1 MLRKTVHA
9 SRRIVNQFTRSNWS
23 KVVWYIR
30 QYGFNQFLSK
40 AAEKVSFFASLNQE
54 YAFDDAGAYKRWI
67 AKNEPQKSG
76 LEEQLKHKFKS
87 QPKISIIVP
96 TYNTPLDFLKPMIES
111 VQGQTYSNWELCIAD
126 GSDREEI
133 KSFLRQAVSEDK
145 RIKLKLLAKNAG
157 IAANTNE
164 AIDLAS
170 GEYLTFLD
178 HDDTLAPFAL
188 YEVVLA
194 INNAPETDLLY
205 SDEDKL
211 SQRGDNRSKPHFKP
225 DWSPDTLRNYNYITH
240 LLVIKRSLLDKV
252 GHIREGFE
260 GSQDFDLVLRATEQA
275 QKIAHIP
282 KVLYH
287 WREHANSTSSNTKSK
302 SYASYSTKKAVAA
315 HLDRLKMAGR
325 VVDGPFFGSCR
336 AIFNLPS
343 KLPLVSIII
352 PTKDQAELL
361 HRCIKSILNNS
372 TYLNYEI
379 ILIDTGS
386 TEVATEKL
394 YSELKKQPQISF
406 LKWDKPFNYS
416 AVNNFA
422 ATHAKGEQLLFLNND
437 IKIISSDWI
446 ESMLEFA
453 TRGDVGAV
461 GAKLL
466 YPDATLQHAGVI
478 LGIGG
483 VAGHSHKYFPT
494 NSFGY
499 FGRLVIPQN
508 LSAVTAACIMI
519 PQNIFK
525 EVGGFDEGYALAF
538 NDVDLCLKIR
548 SLGKL
553 IVWTPHAELY
563 HYESK
568 TRGYEDTAEKQARF
582 KREIDRFQ
590 ARWGKVLAQG
600 DPYYNPNLSLV
611 KEDFSLR
618 TDG

>member
-1 MLRKTVHA
+1 MLKKTFRA
-9 SRRIVNQFTRSNWS
+9 SRRIVNQFTRSNWQ
-23 KVVWYIR
+23 KVTWYIR
-30 QYGFNQFLSK
+30 AYGFKQFLSK

-54 YAFDDAGAYKRWI
+54 YAFDDTGAYKRWI
-67 AKNEPQKSG
+67 AKNEPQKYQ
-76 LEEQLKHKFKS
+76 LEEQSKHKFKS

-96 TYNTPLDFLKPMIES
+96 TYNTPLDFLKPMVES

-126 GSDREEI
+126 GSDREET
-133 KSFLRQAVSEDK
+133 KSFLRQAVSRDK
-145 RIKLKLLAKNAG
+145 RIKLRLLAANAG
-157 IAANTNE
+157 IAVNTNE

-170 GEYLTFLD
+170 GEYITFLD

-188 YEVVLA
+188 YEVASAL
-194 INNAPETDLLY
+194 NNAPETDLLY

-211 SQRGDNRSKPHFKP
+211 SQRGESRSKPHFKP
-225 DWSPDTLRNYNYITH
+225 DWSPDTLRSYNYITH
-240 LLVIKRSLLDKV
+240 LLVIKRTLLDKV

-275 QKIAHIP
+275 KKITHVP
-282 KVLYH
+282 KILYH
-287 WREHANSTSSNTKSK
+287 WREHAGSTSSNTKSK

-315 HLDRLKMAGR
+315 HLDRVNMAGR
-325 VVDGPFFGSCR
+325 VVDGSFFGSAR
-336 AIFNLPS
+336 VIFNLPTPA
-343 KLPLVSIII
+343 PLVSIII

-361 HRCIKSILNNS
+361 RRCLDSIINYS
-372 TYLNYEI
+372 SYMNYEI
-379 ILIDTGS
+379 ILVDTGS
-386 TEVATEKL
+386 TEPATERLYAKL
-394 YSELKKQPQISF
+394 KDNDKITF
-406 LKWDKPFNYS
+406 LHWDKNFNYS

-422 ATHAKGEQLLFLNND
+422 ANHAKGGQLLFLNND
-437 IKIISSDWI
+437 TEVISSDWI
-446 ESMLEFA
+446 EAMLEFA
-453 TRGDVGAV
+453 TRTDVGAV

-483 VAGHSHKYFPT
+483 VAGHSHKYFQT

-519 PQNIFK
+519 PRNIFK

-548 SLGKL
+548 DLGKL

-582 KREIDRFQ
+582 KREINQFQ
-590 ARWGKVLAQG
+590 ARWGGTLKQG
-600 DPYYNPNLSLV
+600 DPYYNRNLSLT

-618 TDG
+618 ME

>member
-1 MLRKTVHA
+1 MLKKTVHA
-9 SRRIVNQFTRSNWS
+9 SRRIVNQFTRSNWR

-30 QYGFNQFLSK
+30 QYGFSQFLSK

-54 YAFDDAGAYKRWI
+54 YAFDDAGAYRRWI
-67 AKNEPQKSG
+67 AKNEPKKEK
-76 LEEQLKHKFKS
+76 LKEQSRHKFKV

-96 TYNTPLDFLKPMIES
+96 TYNTPLDFLKPMVES
-111 VQGQTYSNWELCIAD
+111 VQRQTYGNWELCIAD
-126 GSDREEI
+126 GSNREETRD
-133 KSFLRQAVSEDK
+133 FLKQISTHDK
-145 RIKLKLLAKNAG
+145 RIKLKLLTKNSG

-164 AIDLAS
+164 AIGLAS
-170 GEYLTFLD
+170 GDYLTFLD

-188 YEVVLA
+188 YEVVSAL
-194 INNAPETDLLY
+194 NNVPETDLLY
-205 SDEDKL
+205 SDEDKI
-211 SQRGDNRSKPHFKP
+211 SQRGESRSKPHFKP

-240 LLVIKRSLLDKV
+240 LLVVKRSLLDKV

-275 QKIAHIP
+275 HKITHIP

-302 SYASYSTKKAVAA
+302 SYATCSTKKAVAG
-315 HLDRLKMAGR
+315 HLERTKMAGR

-336 AIFNLPS
+336 VIYNLPTPS
-343 KLPLVSIII
+343 PLVSIII
-352 PTKDQAELL
+352 PTKDHSELL
-361 HRCIKSILNNS
+361 ERCVKSILNNS
-372 TYLNYEI
+372 TYQNYEI
-379 ILIDTGS
+379 ILVDTGS
-386 TEVATEKL
+386 VEEATKKL
-394 YSELKKQPQISF
+394 YAKFAQQPQIK
-406 LKWDKPFNYS
+406 LLNWGKPFNYS
-416 AVNNFA
+416 AVNNLA
-422 ATHAKGEQLLFLNND
+422 AGHAKGEQLLFLNND
-437 IKIISSDWI
+437 TEVISSDWI
-446 ESMLEFA
+446 EAMLEFA
-453 TRGDVGAV
+453 LRNDVGAV

-519 PQNIFK
+519 SRKVF
-525 EVGGFDEGYALAF
+525 EEAGGFDEGYALAF

-568 TRGYEDTAEKQARF
+568 SRGYEDTPEKQTRF
-582 KREIDRFQ
+582 KGEIDRFQ
-590 ARWGKVLAQG
+590 ARWGKVLSQG
-600 DPYYNPNLSLV
+600 DPYYSPNLSLI

-618 TDG
+618 ME

>member
-9 SRRIVNQFTRSNWS
+9 SRRIVNQFTGSNWR
-23 KVVWYIR
+23 KVLWYIR
-30 QYGFNQFLSK
+30 QYGFSQFLSK

-54 YAFDDAGAYKRWI
+54 YAFDDASAYKRWI
-67 AKNEPQKSG
+67 AKNEPTKAQ
-76 LEEQLKHKFKS
+76 LEAQSNYKFKN

-111 VQGQTYSNWELCIAD
+111 VRSQTYDNWELCIAD
-126 GSDREEI
+126 GSNREETL
-133 KSFLRQAVSEDK
+133 SFLKQIISQDQ
-145 RIKLKLLAKNAG
+145 RIKLKLLTANAG
-157 IAANTNE
+157 IAVNTNE
-164 AIDLAS
+164 AIGLAS

-188 YEVVLA
+188 YEVVSAL
-194 INNAPETDLLY
+194 NDVPETDLLY

-211 SQRGDNRSKPHFKP
+211 SQRGDNRLKPHFKP
-225 DWSPDTLRNYNYITH
+225 DWSPDTLRSYNYITH

-275 QKIAHIP
+275 DKITHIP

-287 WREHANSTSSNTKSK
+287 WREHANSTSSNIKSK

-315 HLDRLKMAGR
+315 HLVRLKMAGR

-336 AIFNLPS
+336 VIFDLPS

-394 YSELKKQPQISF
+394 YSELKKQPQIIF
-406 LKWDKPFNYS
+406 LRWDKPFNYS

-422 ATHAKGEQLLFLNND
+422 ATHAKGDQLLFLNND
-437 IKIISSDWI
+437 IEIISSDWI

-453 TRGDVGAV
+453 TRPDVGAV

-466 YPDATLQHAGVI
+466 YPDVTLQHAGVI

-483 VAGHSHKYFPT
+483 VAGHSHKYFPGS
-494 NSFGY
+494 SFGY
-499 FGRLVIPQN
+499 FGRLAIPQN
-508 LSAVTAACIMI
+508 LSAVTAACVMI
-519 PQNIFK
+519 PRPVFDSVK
-525 EVGGFDEGYALAF
+525 GFEEGYAIAF
-538 NDVDLCLKIR
+538 NDVDLCMRIR
-548 SLGKL
+548 ALGKL

-563 HYESK
+563 HHESK
-568 TRGYEDTAEKQARF
+568 TRGYEDTPAKQARF
-582 KREIDRFQ
+582 KGEIDRFQ
-590 ARWGKVLAQG
+590 ARWGEVLAKG

-618 TDG
+618 NDD

>member
-1 MLRKTVHA
+1 MLKKTVHA
-9 SRRIVNQFTRSNWS
+9 SRRIVNQFTRSNWR
-23 KVVWYIR
+23 KVAWYIR
-30 QYGFNQFLSK
+30 QYGFSQFLSK

-54 YAFDDAGAYKRWI
+54 YAFDDAGAYRRWI
-67 AKNEPQKSG
+67 IKNEPKKSV
-76 LEEQLKHKFKS
+76 LEEQLKHKFKA
-87 QPKISIIVP
+87 QPKVSIIVP

-126 GSDREEI
+126 GSDREET
-133 KSFLRQAVSEDK
+133 KSFLKQAVSEDK
-145 RIKLKLLAKNAG
+145 RIKLKLLTANAG

-188 YEVVLA
+188 YEVVSAL
-194 INNAPETDLLY
+194 NEAPETDLMY

-211 SQRGDNRSKPHFKP
+211 SQRGESRSKPHFKP
-225 DWSPDTLRNYNYITH
+225 DWSPDTLRSYNYITH

-275 QKIAHIP
+275 QKITHIP

-287 WREHANSTSSNTKSK
+287 WREHPNSTSSNTKSK

-315 HLDRLKMAGR
+315 HLDRLKVAGR

-336 AIFNLPS
+336 VVYELP
-343 KLPLVSIII
+343 KNPPLVSIII
-352 PTKDQAELL
+352 PNKDQPDTLKS
-361 HRCIKSILNNS
+361 CIRSIVNNS
-372 TYLNYEI
+372 TYLNYELVI
-379 ILIDTGS
+379 IDNASVESDTK
-386 TEVATEKL
+386 AL
-394 YSELKKQPQISF
+394 YQDLKKNPQVR
-406 LKWDKPFNYS
+406 LLNWDNPFNY
-416 AVNNFA
+416 AAINNFA
-422 ATHAKGEQLLFLNND
+422 ANHAKGEQLLFLNND
-437 IKIISSDWI
+437 TEVISSDWI
-446 ESMLEFA
+446 EAMLEFA
-453 TRGDVGAV
+453 TRTDVGAV

-519 PQNIFK
+519 PQNVFK

-548 SLGKL
+548 GLGKL

-568 TRGYEDTAEKQARF
+568 TRGYEDTAEKQVRF

-590 ARWGKVLAQG
+590 ARWGETLEKG
-600 DPYYNPNLSLV
+600 DPYYNPNLSLT

-618 TDG
+618 ME